1 MKHVAILYSEY
12 SPTVD
17 AIKYQLKNEQVDCK
31 NSIDTNDNYD
41 LVILSNYIN
50 EYPGNALACHHSLF
64 PAFKGN
70 EPEKEAIIE
79 GVKITGITF
88 YFTKPEKI
96 IAQYPLVI
104 TNDMHFDDLKQ
115 RLNYLEQVLFPIVAE
130 QVLYNKIFEC
140 QTFINKIS
148 SGCKGGCGQCNH

>member
-88 YFTKPEKI
+88 YCTKPEKI
-96 IAQYPLVI
+96 IAQYPLFIKDEVHYDELEKEI
-104 TNDMHFDDLKQ
+104 SI
-115 RLNYLEQVLFPIVAE
+115 LEQSLYPIVVEKVINNE
-130 QVLYNKIFEC
+130 QIDFNSIGGKNSC
-140 QTFINKIS
+140 CGGC
-148 SGCKGGCGQCNH
+148 SGCTH